1 MDYDVLII
9 GAGVSGLAAARDA
22 SRAGLR
28 VQILEGRAIIGG
40 RVQTDESTGMDVGAS
55 WIHGHVGNPV
65 YEEMRRSGVAMK
77 AFNYENS
84 QMYDHAGEVT
94 DATEERIESIYE
106 PIDDMVESKC
116 VALARKA
123 KGGRCSEAEG
133 VPLQEVIEEAM
144 AKSGVDTPATRNAV
158 DFMVATEVVHEFGA
172 DPHEL
177 CAAHYDEGEDLKG
190 NDYVMPGG
198 GFAQFPALLAKDL
211 PPGCAIATGVIVT
224 DIIYGSDSG
233 GLVRVRTAAGEEHRA
248 RACIVTVPLGVLKA
262 SCAPPAE
269 ARGRALSPAVAAPA
283 RAHSIAFHP
292 PLPGTHAAAV
302 HRLGMGTLNKY
313 IVDFGPAGAIP
324 WPARVDL
331 FQYVDWPAC
340 VSAADLRGGGG
351 GGGGGGGSGGAR
363 RRAAAAACGSDDEG
377 EGEGE
382 GGGGG
387 GRRGG
392 RGRGRH
398 GGGGAAGGAGAED
411 DERRAPS
418 PARGYAGG
426 AGSGAAGAA
435 GAAGGA
441 VARPFAEMVNWARVE
456 PSRRVLMAFAA
467 GSMAR
472 RLTATPEGEVRRL
485 LLEQLRAMFGRHLP
499 EPKAF
504 HRTAWDAD
512 PFAGGSYSF
521 IAAGSSPA
529 DRAVLQQPIGMPA
542 GAAGSSPEAVLARAK
557 DWAEE
562 GDDVNRAAA
571 CHAAGPGC
579 LWFAGEH
586 TSVDYPATVQGAFLS
601 GKSAAAAVI
610 AALR

>member
-1 MDYDVLII
+1 MTGERITTLLLRHAEIQFCDAATGML
-9 GAGVSGLAAARDA
+9 GVSGLLCA
-22 SRAGLR
+22 L
-28 VQILEGRAIIGG
+28 Q
-40 RVQTDESTGMDVGAS
+40 
-55 WIHGHVGNPV
+55 
-65 YEEMRRSGVAMK
+65 
-77 AFNYENS
+77 
-84 QMYDHAGEVT
+84 
-94 DATEERIESIYE
+94 
-106 PIDDMVESKC
+106 VESKC
-116 VALARKA
+116 AALARKA
-123 KGGRCSEAEG
+123 KGGRCSEAED

-144 AKSGVDTPATRNAV
+144 VKNGVDTPATRNAV

-190 NDYVMPGG
+190 NDYVMPGS

-211 PPGCAIATGVIVT
+211 PAGCAIATGVIVT
-224 DIIYGSDSG
+224 DVIYGSEGG

-283 RAHSIAFHP
+283 RAHGIAFHP
-292 PLPGTHAAAV
+292 PLPATHAAAV

-324 WPARVDL
+324 WPAKVDL
-331 FQYVDWPAC
+331 FQYVDWPAG
-340 VSAADLRGGGG
+340 VSAADLRG

-363 RRAAAAACGSDDEG
+363 RRAAAAARGSDE
-377 EGEGE
+377 E

-411 DERRAPS
+411 DEHRAPS

-426 AGSGAAGAA
+426 AGSGAA

-467 GSMAR
+467 GSTAR
-472 RLTATPEGEVRRL
+472 RLTATPEAEVRRL

-542 GAAGSSPEAVLARAK
+542 GAAGSSAEAVLARAK

-562 GDDVNRAAA
+562 GDDVHRAAA